1 MKRLNYLFILL
12 VTLVVGT
19 TISSCE
25 KEECETC
32 DVCTEIPTDIKD
44 YESTILI
51 RFKVPKEKSDVSVN
65 FEGYVYEYDEF
76 DADGMPL
83 TEFVI
88 KEFTVSETGVPG
100 HYKDFIGAS
109 GEPVPGIQV
118 LVEQEPND
126 DPVAYAIVHDD
137 DDKIHIT
144 VEHLDPGTYQI
155 RVTGPSGSSK
165 AGFAVGGF
173 NAT

>member
-1 MKRLNYLFILL
+1 ML

-51 RFKVPKEKSDVSVN
+51 RFKVPKDKSDVSVT

-76 DADGMPL
+76 DVDGMPL

-88 KEFTVSETGVPG
+88 KEFPVLETGVTG

-137 DDKIHIT
+137 DNKIHIT
-144 VEHLDPGTYQI
+144 VENLDPGTYQI
-155 RVTGPSGSSK
+155 RVKSSSAGGPGSSK
-165 AGFAVGGF
+165 AGFAVGGYS
-173 NAT
+173 AT